1 MTKQEEA
8 KQDYLENM
16 KYKDIAEKYAV
27 SLNTVKSW
35 KKRYNWQRGAPKEKR
50 VRTKVARVAVKKIT
64 DNDELTEK
72 QKRFCLFY
80 LQRYNATWAYQQA
93 YEADYDTAKTE
104 GSRTLANPNVKKL
117 LTELKQQQA
126 SDLYLDANDILKE
139 FVKQATA
146 NLGDYLDFG
155 KYDIL
160 AQDES
165 GNVKLDTNDNPIKY
179 RNSWVQLKNK
189 KGLDTSL
196 IKSVHIGKDGV
207 VVELYDK
214 QKAMKELLDRLPE
227 PEVKDD
233 SDDGFITAI
242 DKKMG
247 DIWKDGDEDE
257 T

>member
-8 KQDYLENM
+8 KQDYLAGM

-27 SLNTVKSW
+27 SLSTVRSW
-35 KKRYNWQRGAPKEKR
+35 KARNNWNKSVATQRNA
-50 VRTKVARVAVKKIT
+50 VAQNVAQKV
-64 DNDELTEK
+64 EESPGLTEK
-72 QKRFCLFY
+72 QRLFCLYY
-80 LQRYNATWAYQQA
+80 LQRYNATWAYQKA
-93 YEADYDTAKTE
+93 YDADYDTARTE

-117 LTELKQQQA
+117 LTELKQQQSA
-126 SDLYLDANDILKE
+126 DLYLTANDILKE
-139 FVKQATA
+139 FAKQATA

-155 KYDIL
+155 KYDVL
-160 AQDES
+160 AEDEA
-165 GNVKLDTNDNPIKY
+165 GNVKLDTDDNPVKY

-227 PEVKDD
+227 PEIEDD
-233 SDDGFITAI
+233 SDDGFLEAI
-242 DKKMG
+242 DQNL
-247 DIWKDGDEDE
+247 DQVWKDGDNDE

>member
-8 KQDYLENM
+8 KQDYLAGM

-27 SLNTVKSW
+27 SLSTVRSW
-35 KKRYNWQRGAPKEKR
+35 KARNGWPKSVATQR
-50 VRTKVARVAVKKIT
+50 KVVAKSVAQKI
-64 DNDELTEK
+64 DESPGLTEK
-72 QKRFCLFY
+72 QRLFCLYY
-80 LQRYNATWAYQQA
+80 LQRYNATWAYRKA
-93 YEADYDTAKTE
+93 YEVDYDTAHTN
-104 GSRTLANPNVKKL
+104 GSRMLANANVKSL
-117 LTELKQQQA
+117 LTELKQQQSA
-126 SDLYLDANDILKE
+126 DLYLTANDILKE
-139 FVKQATA
+139 FAKQATA

-155 KYDIL
+155 KYDVL
-160 AQDES
+160 AEDEA
-165 GNVKLDTNDNPIKY
+165 GNVKLDTDDNPVKY
-179 RNSWVQLKNK
+179 RNSWVQLKDKN
-189 KGLDTSL
+189 GLDTSL